1 MHRHRHARATHD
13 APPRRPPLGQRRQA
27 RAAPQI
33 ERGEG
38 GEVAEPEGER
48 ASVAQREGTGGA
60 GDRGDDDN
68 ADGRS
73 VCLRIYV
80 TSYMLHML
88 HMSHVAS

>member
-1 MHRHRHARATHD
+1 MSRATHD

-48 ASVAQREGTGGA
+48 ASVAQREGDRKGGRVN
-60 GDRGDDDN
+60 RGDDGDN
-68 ADGRS
+68 TDGWS
-73 VCLRIYV
+73 VCLHSHIY
-80 TSYMLHML
+80 MA
-88 HMSHVAS
+88 SHK